1 MLSFGRCCSRCFTK
15 PVQDAVRSVVTRTAD
30 SSEVVDQAPKGISA
44 KSEKSKV
51 QWRRS
56 EGDRGCCR
64 DAKGKPGD
72 TSKRAFLLRR
82 QRQRWKCELGVAQE
96 GRRDAR
102 IRPRAFHTGASLPLT
117 PVVKYRVNC
126 RGFVSI
132 DMSTRCYQAT
142 RAMRQ
147 LCVCFWQRSFDVEV
161 IWRGVSDVS
170 EW

>member
-1 MLSFGRCCSRCFTK
+1 MANSVQECGDTSR
-15 PVQDAVRSVVTRTAD
+15 TRTVSSSEMHSKLRED
-30 SSEVVDQAPKGISA
+30 SSAR
-44 KSEKSKV
+44 SEKSKV
-51 QWRRS
+51 RCTEVRATV
-56 EGDRGCCR
+56 
-64 DAKGKPGD
+64 DAVEMQ
-72 TSKRAFLLRR
+72 TERNVTQANSFLLA
-82 QRQRWKCELGVAQE
+82 QASNDNNASASELDVAQE